1 MSFEAMKKNSK
12 NSDALIEKL
21 SAMDDSRRIRTR
33 MIVSGDRKLMMRE
46 PVLRPFASFQK
57 HRVRT
62 PHLYFTIPTDF
73 RDREVGISKTPV
85 PLSGR
90 KILSRR

>member
-1 MSFEAMKKNSK
+1 MSFEAMKNNSK

-21 SAMDDSRRIRTR
+21 SA
-33 MIVSGDRKLMMRE
+33 LE
-46 PVLRPFASFQK
+46 
-57 HRVRT
+57 

-85 PLSGR
+85 PPLGR
-90 KILSRR
+90 RILSPR